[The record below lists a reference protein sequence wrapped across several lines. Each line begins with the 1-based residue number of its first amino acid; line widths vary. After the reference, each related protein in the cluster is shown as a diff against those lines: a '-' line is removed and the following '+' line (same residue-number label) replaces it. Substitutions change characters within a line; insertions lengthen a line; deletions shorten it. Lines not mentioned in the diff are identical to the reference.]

1 MYAAASTP
9 VVIGDDRAH
18 LTITV
23 TAPSVVGYLEEQPQD
38 DLEATVCR
46 LLELGVDTARRIDQ
60 RADAVGLDD
69 VRNALTSDLAAIR
82 AEIGASIDHLTKVAT
97 TVTDRV
103 SVTSAEAE
111 KTIRSQVAALPEQLR
126 QVISD
131 ATADPALAAAVSDA
145 LKGDD
150 SPIRKLEQRLAAGL
164 GRAAQAND
172 AALAAAVEQIMAA
185 SGSLN
190 RLRGALE
197 ERRQSP
203 AGGTDY
209 ESQVENELTAVTAA
223 RGDVLSDV
231 RHVPGNRASK
241 KGDFLVHLVGGPAR
255 VAVEVKR
262 TSQGLSAE
270 AARALVDSVTAA
282 RDADAALLV
291 FASPS
296 GMPAGLRRGE
306 TFGLVG
312 QKGVAVCF
320 PPDEDP
326 VVLAAAY
333 SLARTVAV
341 LATRAGG
348 DDVAFDRDAMQEAL
362 DQARER
368 IAGLKTI
375 ARNLNRV
382 RNDIN
387 AQIRHLKDQSQHL
400 SSDLAAALDELA
412 KPQS

>member
-1 MYAAASTP
+1 MYAAASAP

-150 SPIRKLEQRLAAGL
+150 SPIRKLEQRLAADL

-172 AALAAAVEQIMAA
+172 AR
-185 SGSLN
+185 SGCS
-190 RLRGALE
+190 
-197 ERRQSP
+197 
-203 AGGTDY
+203 GGTDHGRVRIPQPP
-209 ESQVENELTAVTAA
+209 SRRTRRTAPIT
-223 RGDVLSDV
+223 RR
-231 RHVPGNRASK
+231 RHR
-241 KGDFLVHLVGGPAR
+241 
-255 VAVEVKR
+255 
-262 TSQGLSAE
+262 
-270 AARALVDSVTAA
+270 
-282 RDADAALLV
+282 
-291 FASPS
+291 
-296 GMPAGLRRGE
+296 LRITG
-306 TFGLVG
+306 
-312 QKGVAVCF
+312 
-320 PPDEDP
+320 
-326 VVLAAAY
+326 
-333 SLARTVAV
+333 
-341 LATRAGG
+341 
-348 DDVAFDRDAMQEAL
+348 
-362 DQARER
+362 RER
-368 IAGLKTI
+368 THGCHCGS
-375 ARNLNRV
+375 R
-382 RNDIN
+382 
-387 AQIRHLKDQSQHL
+387 
-400 SSDLAAALDELA
+400 
-412 KPQS
+412 